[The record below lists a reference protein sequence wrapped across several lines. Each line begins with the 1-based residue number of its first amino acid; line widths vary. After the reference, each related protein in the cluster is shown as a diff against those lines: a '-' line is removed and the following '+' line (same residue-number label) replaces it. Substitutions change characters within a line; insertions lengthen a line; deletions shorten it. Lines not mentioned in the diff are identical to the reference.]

1 MKYFLFIVFVFFAIL
16 SYSQDNLAIKPVDKK
31 SIDTISYKINPL
43 APSKAAFYSALLPG
57 LGQYYN
63 KKYWKIPVVWGAIGA
78 GVGIY
83 IWNDNKFNE
92 VRTAYKMRLEGVED
106 QFNFITDVAR
116 LETAMRG
123 YRRQRDLVL
132 IVTIALYVLNI
143 IDANVDAHLQQFNV
157 NDKLTISPQVYQN
170 PLNQN
175 INMGM
180 QLSFKFN

>member
-1 MKYFLFIVFVFFAIL
+1 
-16 SYSQDNLAIKPVDKK
+16 
-31 SIDTISYKINPL
+31 
-43 APSKAAFYSALLPG
+43 
-57 LGQYYN
+57 
-63 KKYWKIPVVWGAIGA
+63 
-78 GVGIY
+78 
-83 IWNDNKFNE
+83 
-92 VRTAYKMRLEGVED
+92 MRLEGVED

-170 PLNQN
+170 PQNQN